1 MLNNSCTSH
10 SITNIYWSDRTL
22 VIKCKTSLS
31 KQERTVPRK
40 AFKFNRAPL
49 AAENLALEGCMVKVK
64 VPIRK

>member
-1 MLNNSCTSH
+1 M
-10 SITNIYWSDRTL
+10 
-22 VIKCKTSLS
+22 KCKTSLS
-31 KQERTVPRK
+31 KQERTVPRE